1 MTSRTTATAKKQ
13 KQKSTAPPED
23 DMSTTLLTLPN
34 FKIQRVQNTNGHE
47 RRVIVH
53 TTEET
58 RLGTA
63 KIQQEMTLCES
74 TPHVLARLMDLQQQ
88 QFLAELNKSE
98 PDVRNLPMFY
108 TGGTSSY

>member
-1 MTSRTTATAKKQ
+1 
-13 KQKSTAPPED
+13 
-23 DMSTTLLTLPN
+23 MSTTLLTLPN
-34 FKIQRVQNTNGHE
+34 FKIQRTRDTNGHE

-58 RLGTA
+58 RHGTT
-63 KIQQEMTLCES
+63 KTQQEMTLRES

-88 QFLAELNKSE
+88 QILAEMNKSE

-108 TGGTSSY
+108 MGGASSY